1 MITHVMIA
9 IAIFLSIMAFVC
21 LYRAYI
27 GPTPADR
34 VISINVI
41 STKVTILIVLLAG
54 LTNQDSFVDV
64 AIVYAM
70 MGFITTVAVS
80 KYLEKGKLF

>member
-1 MITHVMIA
+1 MITNA
-9 IAIFLSIMAFVC
+9 ILGVSIFLSVMAFAC

-34 VISINVI
+34 VIAINVI
-41 STKVTILIVLLAG
+41 STKVTVLIVLLAIM
-54 LTNQDSFVDV
+54 TNQDAFVDV

-70 MGFITTVAVS
+70 MGFITTVCVS
-80 KYLEKGKLF
+80 KYMEKGKLF

>member
-9 IAIFLSIMAFVC
+9 IAIFLSAMAFVC

-27 GPTPADR
+27 GPTPADQ
-34 VISINVI
+34 VIAINVI

-54 LTNQDSFVDV
+54 LTNQDSFIDV
-64 AIVYAM
+64 SIVYAM

>member
-1 MITHVMIA
+1 MIIHIFNAT
-9 IAIFLSIMAFVC
+9 AIFLICMAFAS
-21 LYRAYI
+21 LYRAFV

-34 VISINVI
+34 VIAINVI
-41 STKVTILIVLLAG
+41 STKVSVLIVIIAVV
-54 LTNQDSFVDV
+54 TAQDAFVDV

-70 MGFITTVAVS
+70 MGFITTVSVS